1 MRVRGSLTTVR
12 RAVEEDANLLVSWH
26 ADPDVSRY
34 WDGEVFTR
42 DEMLERLR
50 RPDVE
55 AFVIEEGAHPV
66 GYLQVWAEGDEG
78 GLDSFS
84 FRLRAGA
91 GSGLT
96 PRGPSRCICGPS
108 AGGRGSRSTPISG
121 TGSLCVPGAAPAS
134 VTSRSGSQ
142 IPITRRGGS

>member
-34 WDGEVFTR
+34 WDGDVFTR

-50 RPDVE
+50 RPNVE

-66 GYLQVWAEGDEG
+66 GG
-78 GLDSFS
+78 
-84 FRLRAGA
+84 R
-91 GSGLT
+91 
-96 PRGPSRCICGPS
+96 SRH
-108 AGGRGSRSTPISG
+108 
-121 TGSLCVPGAAPAS
+121 L
-134 VTSRSGSQ
+134 SGSAYHGMNTGE
-142 IPITRRGGS
+142 PSERTVAK